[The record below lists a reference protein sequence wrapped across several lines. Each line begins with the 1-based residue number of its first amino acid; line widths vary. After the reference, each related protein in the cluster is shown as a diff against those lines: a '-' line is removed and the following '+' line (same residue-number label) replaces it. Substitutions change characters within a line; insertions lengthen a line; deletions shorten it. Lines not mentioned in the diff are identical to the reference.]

1 MVKKL
6 CEFHFRLLHSKSKES
21 EIQLK
26 SLLDECIRQR
36 KAGLP
41 VNIPTPPLQGS
52 NNGSRSGGHRGEN
65 EKNLDR
71 LKRDLSQMVPG
82 GVANKKP
89 RLEVGTTST
98 SSGSGRLSSSMTPSP
113 TASAHLEEPDEMDM
127 DLDLYVFASICQ
139 IL

>member
-1 MVKKL
+1 MVKIF
-6 CEFHFRLLHSKSKES
+6 CEFLFRLLHSKSKES

-52 NNGSRSGGHRGEN
+52 NKGSRGGESHRGEN

-89 RLEVGTTST
+89 RLEVVGTTTSA

-127 DLDLYVFASICQ
+127 DLDL
-139 IL
+139 